1 MPKRNML
8 LSSSVSSTVMGAL
21 LVTGAAALAG
31 GCGDDAS
38 GGGGSGPAAG
48 SGGVAAAGGSAGT
61 GGAMGGA
68 AGAGGQPYDECA
80 LGDAFCTGYATRQVC
95 NSTPGG
101 TRWAD
106 ETCDPGSGC
115 VLGQCV
121 VGACSDECTLGQTQG
136 NQLCELYDLATASW
150 TSPDQTGSMRDRTR
164 VYEQWLR
171 RDALT
176 FGGVGSARYA
186 DPPDYTTVA
195 WMDGIGDSAIWTGS
209 YLAAEALRL
218 METGEPA
225 ARANV
230 VAAVETLHL
239 WFNVSGDPGVLARF
253 AKPSSG
259 TVPYVIG
266 DLQDCVSS
274 SNHCAVPYD
283 GDNYDYIG
291 HISRDQYQGV
301 MLGYSLAYQA
311 LSAQDEATRELIRGD
326 VVELVQELMKDRS
339 VPISIT
345 LNGVTIPQF
354 TVDMRFIVLCTR
366 ELVNGDLQ
374 FVVDTGDLTSAEQWG
389 FQEFTPDLRDILK
402 QIPIIGPNL
411 PTLPRASSAIMLAS
425 FFRVAMQV
433 TDGVAAYADARA
445 AIIDYYLNHSG
456 DGGQIDAWLDIAKL
470 SGPDN
475 ACGDKYY
482 GNNITME
489 PMYNLARLEDDPA
502 RQQTIRQDV
511 LASAWW
517 PKFVNT
523 KNCFFSFIY
532 AGNTPGYDPAVVSSA
547 VTQLS
552 GFPNAPRVRLPVD
565 LRDDPLYLPHQS
577 GCTDQCDHA
586 TAVDVAT
593 RPWADFMWQ
602 RHPWGLYDSGD
613 PSLTAPGVDYLV
625 AYWLGRHHAF
635 LDEDAAGRCAAWH

>member
-8 LSSSVSSTVMGAL
+8 LRSSASSTVMGAM
-21 LVTGAAALAG
+21 VVAAAWAA
-31 GCGDDAS
+31 GCGDDAAV

-48 SGGVAAAGGSAGT
+48 SGGVAAAGGVGGGGGPT
-61 GGAMGGA
+61 GGT
-68 AGAGGQPYDECA
+68 AGAGGQPYDECT
-80 LGDAFCTGYATRQVC
+80 LGDAYCTGYAMRQVC
-95 NSTPGG
+95 NQTPSG
-101 TRWAD
+101 TRWA
-106 ETCDPGSGC
+106 EESCDPGSGC

-121 VGACSDECTLGQTQG
+121 VGECSDECTLGQTQG
-136 NQLCELYDLATASW
+136 NQVCELYDLATASW
-150 TSPDQTGSMRDRTR
+150 TTPDQSGSLRDRTR

-171 RDALT
+171 RDALA

-195 WMDGIGDSAIWTGS
+195 YMDGIGDSAIWTGT

-218 METGEPA
+218 IETGEPA

-230 VAAVETLHL
+230 VAAVQTLHL

-253 AKPSSG
+253 AKLSSA

-266 DLQDCVSS
+266 DLQDCVSA
-274 SNHCAVPYD
+274 SNHCGVPYD
-283 GDNYDYIG
+283 GDSYDYIG

-311 LSAQDEATRELIRGD
+311 LSAQDEPTRELIRGD
-326 VVELVQELMKDRS
+326 VVELVQELMTDRT

-345 LNGVTIPQF
+345 LDGVTIPQF
-354 TVDMRFIVLCTR
+354 DADLRFVVLCTR
-366 ELVNGDLQ
+366 EMVNGALQ
-374 FVVDTGDLTSAEQWG
+374 FVVDTNDVSSAEQWG
-389 FQEFTPDLRDILK
+389 FQEFTPDLKDILK

-411 PTLPRASSAIMLAS
+411 PAIPRASSAIMLAS

-445 AIIDYYLNHSG
+445 AIIDYYLNHAG
-456 DGGQIDAWLDIAKL
+456 EGGNVNDWLDVAKL
-470 SGPDN
+470 AGPDN
-475 ACGDKYY
+475 ACGDHYF
-482 GNNITME
+482 GANITME
-489 PMYNLARLEDDPA
+489 PMYNWARLEDDPG

-511 LASAWW
+511 LGAAWW

-532 AGNTPGYDPAVVSSA
+532 AGNTPGYDPAVVTSA

-552 GFPNAPRVRLPVD
+552 GFPNAPRVRYPVD
-565 LRDDPLYLPHQS
+565 LRNDPQYMPHES
-577 GCTDQCDHA
+577 GCTDQCSHA
-586 TAVDVAT
+586 TAVDVAV

-602 RHPWGLYDSGD
+602 RIPWGLYDSGD
-613 PSLTAPGVDYLV
+613 LTQTAPGVDYLV

-635 LDEDAAGRCAAWH
+635 LADDAPGRCAAWK